1 MEGEEEVKAAEGT
14 FVRLGAGKVGTKTE
28 AGFVLSLGNSGCGSN
43 IGSGVFLKRFIML
56 FAKRVAIEIGE
67 KELKPVAPDELDE
80 LDEGGFIEGGEGE
93 RFAGVERTGKAS
105 GGGITVEKGCAV
117 VVEFKLGC

>member
-14 FVRLGAGKVGTKTE
+14 FVWLGAGKVGTKTE

-67 KELKPVAPDELDE
+67 KELKPVAPDELAE
-80 LDEGGFIEGGEGE
+80 FGTVGG
-93 RFAGVERTGKAS
+93 VTGKR
-105 GGGITVEKGCAV
+105 AV
-117 VVEFKLGC
+117 AFEFELSC